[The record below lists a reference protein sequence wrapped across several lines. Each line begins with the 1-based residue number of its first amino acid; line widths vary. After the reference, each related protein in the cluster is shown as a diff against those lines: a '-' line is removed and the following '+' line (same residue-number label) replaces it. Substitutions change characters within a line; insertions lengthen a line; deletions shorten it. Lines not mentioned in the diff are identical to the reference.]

1 MTKNTQW
8 YRKLADKLDADIK
21 KAESSIERIKRRLTK
36 TINTLGSMAAKDCAE
51 SGRRFLGQW
60 TVGTGIA
67 MDANRWDIL
76 INPSSF
82 EIKKGWGVTVW
93 ASGTILW
100 RRKTW
105 KEGTWKLIEGVVRD
119 GKRTATLQVFEG
131 ITQLY
136 RFRKATRKE
145 VDAALM
151 IIAATDKKE
160 NEDTNNAP

>member
-8 YRKLADKLDADIK
+8 YRNLADKLDADIK
-21 KAESSIERIKRRLTK
+21 KAEASLYRLKQQRTK
-36 TINTLGSMAAKDCAE
+36 ALQALQPLAAKDCAK

-67 MDANRWDIL
+67 QDADRWDIL

-105 KEGTWKLIEGVVRD
+105 KEGTWKLIEGTVQD
-119 GKRTATLQVFEG
+119 GKRVATLQVFEG

-145 VDAALM
+145 VDTALM

>member
-21 KAESSIERIKRRLTK
+21 KAESSLDRLKQQRMK
-36 TINTLGSMAAKDCAE
+36 TLQTLALLAAKDCAE
-51 SGRRFLGQW
+51 SGRKFLGQW
-60 TVGTGIA
+60 AFGTGTGG
-67 MDANRWDIL
+67 DASIWDIL

-82 EIKKGWGVTVW
+82 EIKEGWGVTVW
-93 ASGTILW
+93 ARGTILW
-100 RRKTW
+100 RRKEWEEGAW
-105 KEGTWKLIEGVVRD
+105 KPIEGVVED
-119 GKRTATLQVFEG
+119 GKRVATVQVFEG

-151 IIAATDKKE
+151 LLAATDKKE
-160 NEDTNNAP
+160 N

>member
-1 MTKNTQW
+1 MEKNTQW
-8 YRKLADKLDADIK
+8 YRNLADKLDADIK
-21 KAESSIERIKRRLTK
+21 KAEASLDRLK
-36 TINTLGSMAAKDCAE
+36 QQRKKALQSLAPLAAKDCAE

-67 MDANRWDIL
+67 MDADEWDIL
-76 INPSSF
+76 MNPSSF
-82 EIKKGWGVTVW
+82 EIKKGWGVDVW
-93 ASGTILW
+93 ARGTILL

-105 KEGTWKLIEGVVRD
+105 KEGIWKLIEGVVQD
-119 GKRTATLQVFEG
+119 GKRFATLQVFEG
-131 ITQLY
+131 TTQLY

-151 IIAATDKKE
+151 IIAATEKKE